1 MCCSWSVPFILF
13 VLFYQ
18 ARAVSLILVVTGDL
32 DPFASVADTGAFLD
46 AVGTSHIRRPHQP
59 DVGHMPYVERRAAE
73 VQDAINELIDGC
85 TAAQSI
91 AP

>member
-1 MCCSWSVPFILF
+1 M
-13 VLFYQ
+13 
-18 ARAVSLILVVTGDL
+18 ILVVTGDL